1 MKKILTIA
9 GIWKIMK
16 RQTAEMKA
24 CQSLIKQQQAQI
36 NALKTS
42 LHTHG
47 KKYQKLEIALQ
58 VINNSTSKL
67 TTNWWQLGND
77 AYGLSLIAL
86 KGYEKAL
93 RGEMRKQ
100 SAHNKEHF
108 RNYMLNLN
116 QSLEQG
122 NSTKYK
128 YTDRQSRFIPENY
141 QPIGQ

>member
-9 GIWKIMK
+9 GIWRTMK
-16 RQTAEMKA
+16 RQTLEIKNY
-24 CQSLIKQQQAQI
+24 QLLIRQQQAQI

-93 RGEMRKQ
+93 RSEMRKQ
-100 SAHNKEHF
+100 AAHNKEHF
-108 RNYMLNLN
+108 RNYMLNLQN
-116 QSLEQG
+116 ALEQG

-128 YTDRQSRFIPENY
+128 HTDKQSRFIPENY